1 MRLLQRATSNEP
13 YAKSQKHK
21 LAVLLAKTNF
31 CNPTVPI
38 YMRIPVYM
46 DSEFEGIRT
55 EVRQYSGSSSVLFDR
70 RQKNNIFDYY
80 FRF

>member
-1 MRLLQRATSNEP
+1 MIIFGWGKNARKEYGVVGKMRCFRCEKESPAN
-13 YAKSQKHK
+13 
-21 LAVLLAKTNF
+21 
-31 CNPTVPI
+31 
-38 YMRIPVYM
+38 IPVYM